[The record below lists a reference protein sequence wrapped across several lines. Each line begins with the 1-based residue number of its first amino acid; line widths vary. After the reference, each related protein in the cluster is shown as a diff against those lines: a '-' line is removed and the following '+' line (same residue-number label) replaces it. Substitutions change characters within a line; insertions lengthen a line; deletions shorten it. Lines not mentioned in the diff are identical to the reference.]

1 MVWYKAQHASAVLG
15 GFGLGMLLEHFEQL
29 EHARERAPG
38 VSAVGAYPSFEPSV
52 RSPVELEKKTDGLP
66 RRW

>member
-1 MVWYKAQHASAVLG
+1 
-15 GFGLGMLLEHFEQL
+15 MLLEHFEQL
-29 EHARERAPG
+29 EDARERAPG

-52 RSPVELEKKTDGLP
+52 GSPVDLEKKANGLP

>member
-1 MVWYKAQHASAVLG
+1 
-15 GFGLGMLLEHFEQL
+15 MLLEHFEQL

-38 VSAVGAYPSFEPSV
+38 VSAVGGYPSFEPSV
-52 RSPVELEKKTDGLP
+52 GCAVDLEKKTDGLP